1 MTLQVKST
9 VVQSVV
15 GHWLNNRKKENDR
28 LSPQVLVVVGNSTT
42 RYSWSAAAA
51 AELGYNLQHHEEIPR
66 SVVDGYESS
75 PTQQV

>member
-1 MTLQVKST
+1 MTLQVKNT

-15 GHWLNNRKKENDR
+15 GHWLNNRKKENGR

-42 RYSWSAAAA
+42 RYSWSAAA